1 MEESTNKARFITDN
15 RISRRKKKK
24 TYAEVVESRNS
35 NINEGKK
42 CGKYWTILT
51 GNKQGALVRKNAS
64 EAAST
69 PTKTCNKPLLNQNV
83 PQCVDILNKT
93 VVDPLLEKE
102 LLVASK
108 DSNIRVIDKTSPQVC
123 KSFVDF
129 EAIKR
134 DLLSGENS
142 SKISNNPPVV
152 CTNTSVVQK
161 NYDVNTSSNIR
172 LSSTQDMELLQ
183 ISEELQNSNEII
195 SSDSSSDVIPDK
207 RLKGYFCSDT
217 VFNLSGRVL
226 SESEIKVL
234 EKGLGFAPFQR
245 KVNEPEL
252 RRDFQEFCRRMRIKW
267 HFRNE
272 ISEDFSEVPAF
283 SSKSSW
289 NPPQGHPNLEVY
301 LSQVE
306 NELFSIAD
314 EPIRYSNL
322 SKEEW
327 IAMRS
332 LADDRSIVIKKA
344 DKGSCIV
351 VWDRNDYLRE
361 AEKQPKCVQKSN
373 F

>member
-1 MEESTNKARFITDN
+1 M
-15 RISRRKKKK
+15 
-24 TYAEVVESRNS
+24 
-35 NINEGKK
+35 
-42 CGKYWTILT
+42 
-51 GNKQGALVRKNAS
+51 
-64 EAAST
+64 
-69 PTKTCNKPLLNQNV
+69 
-83 PQCVDILNKT
+83 DILNKT
-93 VVDPLLEKE
+93 VVDPLLKKE

-108 DSNIRVIDKTSPQVC
+108 DSNIRVIAKTLSQFG
-123 KSFVDF
+123 KKLVDF
-129 EAIKR
+129 EASKR
-134 DLLSGENS
+134 DLSGENS

-161 NYDVNTSSNIR
+161 HYDVNTSSNIR
-172 LSSTQDMELLQ
+172 LSSTQDMELLK
-183 ISEELQNSNEII
+183 ILEELQNSNEII
-195 SSDSSSDVIPDK
+195 SSDSSCDVIPDK

-234 EKGLGFAPFQR
+234 EKGLDFAPFQR

-283 SSKSSW
+283 SPKSSW

-351 VWDRNDYLRE
+351 VWDRNDCLRE
-361 AEKQPKCVQKSN
+361 AEKQLEDPNVYRKVAFKDKILSQLVDCSNRFFKNLKMKGHITEKELKYFSYESKKSCN
-373 F
+373 L